1 MGTIKDRNNKD
12 LLESDEIKK
21 RWKEFTEE
29 LHKKDLNDSDDRDGI
44 VSHLEPDILECEV
57 KWGLG
62 STDLCFLP

>member
-29 LHKKDLNDSDDRDGI
+29 LHKNSLSFRARHSG
-44 VSHLEPDILECEV
+44 V
-57 KWGLG
+57 
-62 STDLCFLP
+62 